1 MFTGT
6 WCSQPLACFRD
17 QCSSCDPESF
27 RSSTGQPPTPATLL
41 EPTVVG
47 IISYPGAF
55 RVASETRVLAPRTC
69 RKRKRARRNRERK
82 EGGDRERKEADKRS
96 WDLRGD
102 FPVIPIPPP
111 SDLQTQ
117 EALVCAGR
125 LQRLC
130 MAGPSHLQ
138 SLLFHALPT
147 RPTV

>member
-6 WCSQPLACFRD
+6 WCSRPLACFRG
-17 QCSSCDPESF
+17 QCSSCDPEFF
-27 RSSTGQPPTPATLL
+27 RSSAAQPPTPTPL
-41 EPTVVG
+41 EPTIVG
-47 IISYPGAF
+47 VISYPGAF

-69 RKRKRARRNRERK
+69 RKRKRVRRNGERK

-96 WDLRGD
+96 WDFHGD

-111 SDLQTQ
+111 SGLHTQ
-117 EALVCAGR
+117 EALIHAGR

-147 RPTV
+147 RPT

>member
-6 WCSQPLACFRD
+6 WCSGPLACFRG

-27 RSSTGQPPTPATLL
+27 RSSAGKPPTPATPL
-41 EPTVVG
+41 EPTIEGV
-47 IISYPGAF
+47 ISYPGAF
-55 RVASETRVLAPRTC
+55 RVASETRVLAQRTC
-69 RKRKRARRNRERK
+69 RKRKCVRRNRERK
-82 EGGDRERKEADKRS
+82 EGGDCERKKADKRS

-111 SDLQTQ
+111 SGFHTQ
-117 EALVCAGR
+117 EALSHAGR

-130 MAGPSHLQ
+130 VAGPSHLQ

-147 RPTV
+147 RPT